1 MSEIEII
8 EDLDQFFKDRDEA
21 LLSLDKDKIL
31 AYSIKYGA
39 YIPKDERVFWA
50 GVHKARLA
58 LNCVDAEGKIIS
70 RNWLAENG
78 FSAKGWE

>member
-1 MSEIEII
+1 MTGRINV
-8 EDLDQFFKDRDEA
+8 DLFIRDRDEA

-31 AYSIKYGA
+31 AYSIKYGVH
-39 YIPKDERVFWA
+39 IPRDESVFWA

-58 LNCVDAEGKIIS
+58 LNCVDAEGKTIS
-70 RNWLAENG
+70 RNWVAENG

>member
-58 LNCVDAEGKIIS
+58 LSCVDAEGKILS
-70 RNWLAENG
+70 RNWLVE
-78 FSAKGWE
+78 KGWE

>member
-8 EDLDQFFKDRDEA
+8 EDLDQFFKDREA

>member
-1 MSEIEII
+1 VSEIEII
-8 EDLDQFFKDRDEA
+8 PDLDQFYKDRDEA
-21 LLSLDKDKIL
+21 MLSLDKDKIL
-31 AYSIKYGA
+31 VYSNKYGA
-39 YIPKDERVFWA
+39 HVPKDERVFWA

-58 LNCVDAEGKIIS
+58 LSCVDGEGKILS